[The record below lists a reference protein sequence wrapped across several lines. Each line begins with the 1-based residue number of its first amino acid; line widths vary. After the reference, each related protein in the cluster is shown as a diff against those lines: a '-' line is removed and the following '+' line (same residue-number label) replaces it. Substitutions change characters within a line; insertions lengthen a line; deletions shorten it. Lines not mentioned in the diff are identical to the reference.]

1 MHILLLD
8 GAYKLE
14 LKMLGKALDIG
25 EKIVPYRGV
34 EMLPENFEN
43 EHKFVDD
50 ENLFQARHKK

>member
-25 EKIVPYRGV
+25 EKIVNKRGP
-34 EMLPENFEN
+34 ETLPENFDN
-43 EHKFVDD
+43 EK
-50 ENLFQARHKK
+50 